1 MSWTAKDD
9 CPLTT
14 ATFDLQLYEEYAYYF
29 REQLIVVG
37 LLAGLH
43 GIHPQAMNHPVRA
56 TNYEA
61 AHHQASLP
69 SCPSRQR
76 IL

>member
-1 MSWTAKDD
+1 MSRTVNDD

-43 GIHPQAMNHPVRA
+43 GTHPQV
-56 TNYEA
+56 TNK
-61 AHHQASLP
+61 
-69 SCPSRQR
+69 
-76 IL
+76 

>member
-43 GIHPQAMNHPVRA
+43 GTHPQV
-56 TNYEA
+56 TNK
-61 AHHQASLP
+61 
-69 SCPSRQR
+69 
-76 IL
+76 

>member
-43 GIHPQAMNHPVRA
+43 GADLVLINKPVE
-56 TNYEA
+56 Y
-61 AHHQASLP
+61 
-69 SCPSRQR
+69 
-76 IL
+76 

>member
-1 MSWTAKDD
+1 MSRTVNDD

-43 GIHPQAMNHPVRA
+43 GTHPQATNNLVRA
-56 TNYEA
+56 TDHEA